1 MGLYLQVG
9 RVKTGFLSV
18 RWKSE
23 VWVSICNRGESIM
36 GFYLEEGIVKNV
48 FLSVR
53 GESE

>member
-1 MGLYLQVG
+1 M
-9 RVKTGFLSV
+9 KNGFLFASGE
-18 RWKSE
+18 SE
-23 VWVSICNRGESIM
+23 DWVSICNRGESIM